1 VGLFFDQKAKVNQ
14 SFFRKRGL
22 RFSMKK
28 ILLLSALVA
37 SSAWAQN
44 NPFLEMIERL
54 HGVQNVNAIDQ
65 QTELVCDEPQVPFP
79 RVHSDIP
86 ISCGSQRTI
95 DEITHM
101 LIFDCKNGKDELYPS
116 GFRFGDGPGHPLFR
130 NIRSPYSDG
139 DTPRREIQIVS
150 RNHAL
155 NETYLYLADLAGG
168 PDSHD
173 VKSVMFLLPRKSV
186 PQARKVGNEVHVTL
200 PTGEEVVFD
209 KTSNAIIRGALNEGP
224 MHLTTDRFA
233 RRPPNVNYQGSGISI
248 RLNHR
253 YEEPTMSSTTAEI
266 KQGNQTCTVQRT
278 HLFTDQGKLRT
289 ENDEDFVKVLNQRC
303 PGKNFKI

>member
-1 VGLFFDQKAKVNQ
+1 MKIIILFSVLVI
-14 SFFRKRGL
+14 S
-22 RFSMKK
+22 
-28 ILLLSALVA
+28 SAL
-37 SSAWAQN
+37 AQTS
-44 NPFLEMIERL
+44 NPFLEMLERL
-54 HGVQNVNAIDQ
+54 HDVHNVNSIDQ
-65 QTELVCDEPQVPFP
+65 QKAIVCEEPQIPFP
-79 RVHSDIP
+79 RVHSGIP
-86 ISCGSQRTI
+86 SSCGSQRTL
-95 DEITHM
+95 DDITHM
-101 LIFDCKNGKDELYPS
+101 FIFDCKNGKNELYPS
-116 GFRFGDGPGHPLFR
+116 GFEFADGPGHPHFR
-130 NIRSPYSDG
+130 NIQSPYPDG
-139 DTPRREIQIVS
+139 DTPSRTIQIVS

-155 NETYLYLADLAGG
+155 NETYLYLAEMVGG

-173 VKSVMFLLPRKSV
+173 VKSVMFLLPRKTV

-224 MHLTTDRFA
+224 LHLTTDRFA

-266 KQGNQTCTVQRT
+266 KQGNQTCTAQRT

-289 ENDEDFVKVLNQRC
+289 ENDEDFVKVLNQLC